1 MWLIMN
7 RNLVVIRAEI
17 IHDMVTLR
25 DEIICRSF
33 EGARELIRVS
43 VLARYLPDA
52 LNEGRN

>member
-1 MWLIMN
+1 M
-7 RNLVVIRAEI
+7 IRAEI